1 MVIKMKLILADDE
14 HKIRSAI
21 KKLIQWD
28 TLGLTLAAECEN
40 GEELLQSIACLRPDI
55 VLTDMRMPG
64 LNGAALLRELNRQA
78 PWVKIVV
85 LSGFDD
91 FELVHQALRSHTV
104 DYLLKPVNSQELNE
118 TLYKAVQECRRASD
132 ISRQVRRQKMAEYL
146 EASLS
151 DPAFM
156 PQEEQA
162 FEQICVS
169 VLGIYS
175 EDGCP
180 NYRCIADV
188 QDRLTLL
195 LDAQNITFPDKKKPG
210 MLVLFFCNAAPEA
223 VQEFWNRQEVL
234 SVLHDT
240 GHFLVG
246 IGGAYKSWSNLCDSY
261 REAVLALSCA
271 EIGTTNRIFLY
282 EHTLAQNQRPLAYE
296 KVEYLLSA
304 AAEKGDTVN
313 FRIRLSELYGAL
325 ARRQGTTVEQ
335 LSQSGERVLHLLE
348 VLLSRTD
355 TSNPFLKSLH
365 DLKSQISG
373 IIDPGTVCM
382 FMTEFLDRAI
392 PCSCLPHGEK
402 RELADQIQA
411 FLQEHYCEK
420 LSLQDLEHHFFMT
433 KGYLSKIFR
442 QQFSIGIFDYIDHLR
457 IARVKQ
463 LLAKGF
469 SIREAAE
476 QVGYYDESHLRR
488 KFKKM
493 SGADPCNYKSK

>member
-1 MVIKMKLILADDE
+1 MKLILADDE

-28 TLGLTLAAECEN
+28 TLDLTLVGECEN
-40 GEELLQSIACLRPDI
+40 GEELLQSIASLRPDI

-91 FELVHQALRSHTV
+91 FELVHEALRSHTV
-104 DYLLKPVNSQELNE
+104 DYLLKPVNRQELNE
-118 TLYKAVQECRRASD
+118 TLYKAVQECRKESD
-132 ISRQVRRQKMAEYL
+132 ICRQIRRQKMAEYL

-151 DPAFM
+151 DPAFT
-156 PQEEQA
+156 PKEEKG
-162 FEQICVS
+162 FEKICVS

-180 NYRCIADV
+180 DYRCIADV

-195 LDAQNITFPDKKKPG
+195 LDPQNIAFPDKKKPG
-210 MLVLFFCNAAPEA
+210 VLILFLYNAEPEA

-246 IGGAYKSWSNLCDSY
+246 IGSSYKSWSNLCDSY
-261 REAVLALSCA
+261 REAILALNSA

-282 EHTLAQNQRPLAYE
+282 AHTLGKNQSPLEYE

-304 AAEKGDTVN
+304 AAEKGDAVN
-313 FRIRLSELYGAL
+313 FRVRLSELYGAL
-325 ARRQGTTVEQ
+325 ARRRGTTVEQ

-355 TSNPFLKSLH
+355 TGNPFRKSLH
-365 DLKSQISG
+365 DLKSQING

-382 FMTEFLDRAI
+382 LLTEFLDKAI
-392 PCSCLPHGEK
+392 PCSCLPRSEK
-402 RELADQIQA
+402 RELADQIQN

-420 LSLQDLEHHFFMT
+420 LSLQDLESHFFMT
-433 KGYLSKIFR
+433 KGYISKIFR
-442 QQFSIGIFDYIDHLR
+442 QQFSIGIFDYLDHLR
-457 IARVKQ
+457 IARVKE
-463 LLAKGF
+463 LLASGY

-488 KFKKM
+488 KFKKIT
-493 SGADPCNYKSK
+493 GTDPCNYKLK